1 MLNIKGVFGLEKKKK
16 NKKTR
21 KNKKEERKIL
31 IRDLKRT
38 WQYIKLAKGNL
49 FGYAAVSIVEAII
62 SVILPI
68 VSAQVI
74 LNITSELFTQLL
86 LTGALVL
93 LLQVLIRVM
102 SFFKTVF
109 YKKIFNITIEAIK
122 MDLTRSILNLEVQEL
137 DNSSSGLFINRI
149 NKDTEDISGVFMEFA
164 YWISYVISN
173 MGVLITIFILNKYI
187 FIFSIF
193 TTLICYVIH
202 RRGVNRRYK
211 IQKELM
217 KLKENVT
224 SLSAEVIRGI
234 RDIKVLNASEAVL
247 SSMNDK
253 IRSVA
258 DENSRLINTR
268 NIYDIFENVVRSALS
283 FIFLALGVYL
293 CKNSLLT
300 IPTFIILYNYR
311 GKVYSLLDGIANLSE
326 YLKTF
331 SLSASRI
338 YEVIYD
344 DEFKK
349 EKFGKKHID
358 EIVGNI
364 EFKNVSFE
372 YNDNMSVLKN
382 LNLYIKENETVA
394 IVGKSGAGKTTLF
407 SLMAYLYHPTR
418 GKILIDGIDIT
429 KLDCESIRDNI
440 SIITQNPY
448 IFNFSIKE
456 NLLLTSP
463 NATDED
469 IKNACKV
476 AALDDFIETLPDGY
490 DTLVGEGGVTL
501 SGGQRQRLAIARA
514 LLMKTKIIL
523 FDEATSALDNE
534 TQASIQESIKNMK
547 GEFTIVIVAH
557 RLSTIMDADR
567 ILVLDDG
574 AIVQEGTHKELLK
587 TSSIY
592 KNLYNKENNQ

>member
-1 MLNIKGVFGLEKKKK
+1 MEKNKKS
-16 NKKTR
+16 KKTR

-31 IRDLKRT
+31 ICDLKRT

-49 FGYAAVSIVEAII
+49 FGYVAVSIAEAII

-187 FIFSIF
+187 FIFSLF

-224 SLSAEVIRGI
+224 SLSTEVIRGI

-247 SSMNDK
+247 SSMNEK

-283 FIFLALGVYL
+283 FIFLAYL
-293 CKNSLLT
+293 M
-300 IPTFIILYNYR
+300 
-311 GKVYSLLDGIANLSE
+311 V
-326 YLKTF
+326 
-331 SLSASRI
+331 
-338 YEVIYD
+338 
-344 DEFKK
+344 
-349 EKFGKKHID
+349 
-358 EIVGNI
+358 
-364 EFKNVSFE
+364 
-372 YNDNMSVLKN
+372 
-382 LNLYIKENETVA
+382 
-394 IVGKSGAGKTTLF
+394 
-407 SLMAYLYHPTR
+407 
-418 GKILIDGIDIT
+418 
-429 KLDCESIRDNI
+429 
-440 SIITQNPY
+440 
-448 IFNFSIKE
+448 
-456 NLLLTSP
+456 
-463 NATDED
+463 
-469 IKNACKV
+469 
-476 AALDDFIETLPDGY
+476 
-490 DTLVGEGGVTL
+490 
-501 SGGQRQRLAIARA
+501 
-514 LLMKTKIIL
+514 
-523 FDEATSALDNE
+523 
-534 TQASIQESIKNMK
+534 
-547 GEFTIVIVAH
+547 
-557 RLSTIMDADR
+557 
-567 ILVLDDG
+567 
-574 AIVQEGTHKELLK
+574 
-587 TSSIY
+587 
-592 KNLYNKENNQ
+592 

>member
-1 MLNIKGVFGLEKKKK
+1 MEKNKKS
-16 NKKTR
+16 KKTR

-31 IRDLKRT
+31 ICDLKRT

-49 FGYAAVSIVEAII
+49 FGYVAVSIAEAII

-187 FIFSIF
+187 FIFSLF

-202 RRGVNRRYK
+202 RKGVNRRYK

-224 SLSAEVIRGI
+224 SLSTEVIRGI

-258 DENSRLINTR
+258 NENSRLINTR

-476 AALDDFIETLPDGY
+476 AALDDFIEALPDGY

-567 ILVLDDG
+567 IMVLDDG

>member
-1 MLNIKGVFGLEKKKK
+1 MEKKKK

>member
-1 MLNIKGVFGLEKKKK
+1 MEKNKKS
-16 NKKTR
+16 KKTR

-49 FGYAAVSIVEAII
+49 FGYVAVSIVEAII

-74 LNITSELFTQLL
+74 LNITSELFAQLL

-187 FIFSIF
+187 FIFSLF

-202 RRGVNRRYK
+202 RKGVNRRYK

-224 SLSAEVIRGI
+224 SLSTEVIRGI

-476 AALDDFIETLPDGY
+476 AALDDFIEALPDGY

-567 ILVLDDG
+567 IMVLDDG

>member
-1 MLNIKGVFGLEKKKK
+1 MEKNKKS
-16 NKKTR
+16 KKTR

-31 IRDLKRT
+31 ICDLKRT

-49 FGYAAVSIVEAII
+49 FGYVAVSIVEAII

-187 FIFSIF
+187 FIFSLF

-202 RRGVNRRYK
+202 RKGVNRRYK

-224 SLSAEVIRGI
+224 SLSTEVIRGI

-476 AALDDFIETLPDGY
+476 AALDDFIESLPDGY

-567 ILVLDDG
+567 IMVLDDG

>member
-1 MLNIKGVFGLEKKKK
+1 
-16 NKKTR
+16 
-21 KNKKEERKIL
+21 
-31 IRDLKRT
+31 
-38 WQYIKLAKGNL
+38 
-49 FGYAAVSIVEAII
+49 
-62 SVILPI
+62 
-68 VSAQVI
+68 
-74 LNITSELFTQLL
+74 
-86 LTGALVL
+86 
-93 LLQVLIRVM
+93 
-102 SFFKTVF
+102 
-109 YKKIFNITIEAIK
+109 
-122 MDLTRSILNLEVQEL
+122 
-137 DNSSSGLFINRI
+137 
-149 NKDTEDISGVFMEFA
+149 
-164 YWISYVISN
+164 
-173 MGVLITIFILNKYI
+173 
-187 FIFSIF
+187 
-193 TTLICYVIH
+193 
-202 RRGVNRRYK
+202 
-211 IQKELM
+211 
-217 KLKENVT
+217 
-224 SLSAEVIRGI
+224 
-234 RDIKVLNASEAVL
+234 
-247 SSMNDK
+247 
-253 IRSVA
+253 
-258 DENSRLINTR
+258 
-268 NIYDIFENVVRSALS
+268 
-283 FIFLALGVYL
+283 
-293 CKNSLLT
+293 
-300 IPTFIILYNYR
+300 
-311 GKVYSLLDGIANLSE
+311 
-326 YLKTF
+326 
-331 SLSASRI
+331 
-338 YEVIYD
+338 
-344 DEFKK
+344 
-349 EKFGKKHID
+349 
-358 EIVGNI
+358 
-364 EFKNVSFE
+364 
-372 YNDNMSVLKN
+372 MSVLKN

-476 AALDDFIETLPDGY
+476 AALDDFIESLPDGY

-567 ILVLDDG
+567 IMVLDDG

>member
-1 MLNIKGVFGLEKKKK
+1 MEKNKKS
-16 NKKTR
+16 KKTR

-31 IRDLKRT
+31 ICDLKRT

-49 FGYAAVSIVEAII
+49 FGYVAVSIAEAII

-187 FIFSIF
+187 FIFSLF

-224 SLSAEVIRGI
+224 SLSTEVIRGI

-247 SSMNDK
+247 SSMNEK

-476 AALDDFIETLPDGY
+476 AALDDFIESLPDGY

-567 ILVLDDG
+567 IMVLDDG

>member
-1 MLNIKGVFGLEKKKK
+1 MKK

-21 KNKKEERKIL
+21 KTKKEERKIL

-224 SLSAEVIRGI
+224 SLSTEVIRGI

-293 CKNSLLT
+293 CKNNLLT

>member
-1 MLNIKGVFGLEKKKK
+1 MEKNKKS
-16 NKKTR
+16 KKTR

-49 FGYAAVSIVEAII
+49 FGYVAVSIVEAII

-187 FIFSIF
+187 FIFSLF

-202 RRGVNRRYK
+202 RKGVNRRYK

-224 SLSAEVIRGI
+224 SLSTEVIRGI

-476 AALDDFIETLPDGY
+476 AALDDFIEALPDGY

-567 ILVLDDG
+567 IMVLDDG

>member
-1 MLNIKGVFGLEKKKK
+1 MEKNKK

-224 SLSAEVIRGI
+224 SLSTEVIRGI

-293 CKNSLLT
+293 CKNNLLT

>member
-1 MLNIKGVFGLEKKKK
+1 MEKNKN

-21 KNKKEERKIL
+21 KDKKEERKIL

-38 WQYIKLAKGNL
+38 WKYIKLAKGNL

-93 LLQVLIRVM
+93 LLSVLIRLM

-122 MDLTRSILNLEVQEL
+122 MDLTRSILSLEVQEL

-193 TTLICYVIH
+193 TTLVCYLIH
-202 RRGVNRRYK
+202 RKGVNRRYK

-224 SLSAEVIRGI
+224 SLSTEVIRGI

-268 NIYDIFENVVRSALS
+268 NIYDIFENVVRNILS
-283 FIFLALGVYL
+283 FIFLVLGVYL
-293 CKNSLLT
+293 CKNNLLT

-463 NATDED
+463 NATDEE
-469 IKNACKV
+469 IKNACKI

-587 TSSIY
+587 SSSIY